1 MRLIA
6 LVAALAAIIVYVVSS
21 SDLIDSQAG
30 VDLTYQKGRIK

>member
-21 SDLIDSQAG
+21 SDTVDHHCG
-30 VDLTYQKGRIK
+30 VDTNYQKGKHK